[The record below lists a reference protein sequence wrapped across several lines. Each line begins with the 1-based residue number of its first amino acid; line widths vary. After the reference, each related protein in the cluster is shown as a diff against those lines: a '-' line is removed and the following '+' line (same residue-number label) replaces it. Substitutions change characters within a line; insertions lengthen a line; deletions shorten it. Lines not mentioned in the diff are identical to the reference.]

1 MTVHAGAPSDEELL
15 LSGGREAFGVFYD
28 RHARTVLE
36 YFVRRTRD
44 AEAAADLT
52 AETFAAAIVARR
64 HFHPGPLPAA
74 AWLYGIANHKLVD
87 FQRRGRAEDRAL
99 RRLGVERP
107 PLGEE
112 DVRLAALMAEEVST
126 QLLASLPEDEQQ
138 AVRAHVIEER
148 GYPEIAAAAVISESA
163 ARMRVSRGLSRLRAL
178 MGGHR

>member
-1 MTVHAGAPSDEELL
+1 VTAHAGAPTDEELL
-15 LSGGREAFGVFYD
+15 VSGGREAFGLFYD

-36 YFVRRTRD
+36 YFARRTRN

-64 HFHPGPLPAA
+64 RFQPGPLPAA
-74 AWLYGIANHKLVD
+74 AWLFGIANHKLVD
-87 FQRRGRAEDRAL
+87 FERRGRAEDRAL

-112 DVRLAALMAEEVST
+112 DARLAALMADEVSA
-126 QLLASLPEDEQQ
+126 QMLSSLPEDEQR
-138 AVRAHVIEER
+138 AVRAHVIEGR
-148 GYPEIAAAAVISESA
+148 DYSEIAAAAVISESA
-163 ARMRVSRGLSRLRAL
+163 ARMRVSRGLGRLRAR